1 MRFLILLAL
10 SLVLVVTHAEDPRLN
25 FQLVTNC
32 DRTPI
37 IAWKLMSA
45 PPTSAAGGTGAIP
58 IICYSGP
65 AYILSA
71 EGLGTNAMLIEASTN
86 LPIWQPFPAPGF
98 QLTFYSTSA
107 PFINIP
113 EDSALFFRGVII
125 TNQP

>member
-1 MRFLILLAL
+1 MRFLTLLGL
-10 SLVLVVTHAEDPRLN
+10 SLVLVVAHAEDPRLN

-32 DRTPI
+32 DQTPI

-45 PPTSAAGGTGAIP
+45 PPTSAAGGTGSIP

-65 AYILSA
+65 AYVLSA
-71 EGLGTNAMLIEASTN
+71 EGLGTKAMLIEASTN
-86 LPIWQPFPAPGF
+86 LSIWQPFPAPAF

-113 EDSALFFRGVII
+113 EDSALFFRGVIA